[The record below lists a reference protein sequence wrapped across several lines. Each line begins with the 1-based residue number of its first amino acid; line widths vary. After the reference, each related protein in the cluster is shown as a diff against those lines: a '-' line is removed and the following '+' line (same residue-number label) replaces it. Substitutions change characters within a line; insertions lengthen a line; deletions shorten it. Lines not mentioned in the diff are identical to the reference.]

1 MSSPI
6 SNPTKTLQIDKSSS
20 EVNEAI
26 VFIPALSAKYKMAT
40 ANPEQQMYTFSGA
53 ELASDG
59 AYIDIC
65 CSSTTANKTDVRLEV
80 RRTTGLFDNSR
91 DASLAIQHL
100 NTLSNLLSDSLA
112 LDPSK
117 KSRLLS
123 LETNKTTAGEHRLA
137 QAMANNVNK
146 EGEETQATASMRRM
160 LFYVVSVVLLI
171 ALLYGLYRYF
181 QA

>member
-26 VFIPALSAKYKMAT
+26 VFIPALSAKYKIAT
-40 ANPEQQMYTFSGA
+40 ANPEQQMYTLSGA

-80 RRTTGLFDNSR
+80 RRTTGLFDSR

-123 LETNKTTAGEHRLA
+123 LETNKTTAGEHRLS
-137 QAMANNVNK
+137 QAMANNVHK
-146 EGEETQATASMRRM
+146 EREETQATAFMKQM

-171 ALLYGLYRYF
+171 AVLYGLYWYF